1 MIFSYWQP
9 CAFNMVV
16 SKQHKMI
23 FFIFSQVNKEER
35 LFVVVQDLQALLK
48 KVKLWVQGKRT
59 TLKFFKQLDGRPW
72 NNYLQATL
80 ILESCIKRKNIK
92 DLKSSKMPKGR
103 KWNTYTNWLPHIFG
117 IYFLQLWKY
126 LHCNLSSMLHY
137 LKTFHRKLEKLNG
150 LDIINWLND
159 LSIIGSP

>member
-1 MIFSYWQP
+1 MPLIFLYWQP

-72 NNYLQATL
+72 TNYLQATL

-92 DLKSSKMPKGR
+92 DLKVPKCQKEG
-103 KWNTYTNWLPHIFG
+103 NEILTQIGYLTYLASNFCNYENIYIAIFL
-117 IYFLQLWKY
+117 ICF
-126 LHCNLSSMLHY
+126 
-137 LKTFHRKLEKLNG
+137 
-150 LDIINWLND
+150 IIWRPFIEN
-159 LSIIGSP
+159 